1 MKQGTAPTDH
11 SGAIWVLGI
20 LLVLAVMATSVYW
33 QNVGLAVLF
42 GGSVTNSASGN
53 TGSWQGLWLTVGAF
67 LLVLILA
74 GVAQANKA
82 MGGVALMLL
91 LGLWVLFLLGQSQ
104 QIAKLI
110 EMLANLSGFTTSPDP
125 GGGGGGG
132 GGKRVGSR

>member
-1 MKQGTAPTDH
+1 MKQGAAPTDH

-53 TGSWQGLWLTVGAF
+53 SGDWQGLWATVGAF

-91 LGLWVLFLLGQSQ
+91 LGLWVLFLISQAQPIARLIAILENKSGLGENP
-104 QIAKLI
+104 IHHGG
-110 EMLANLSGFTTSPDP
+110 EP
-125 GGGGGGG
+125 GGGGG
-132 GGKRVGSR
+132 VGHH